1 MEVMLRIRKKG
12 VLILPKSLREAA
24 GIEEGEVLAEARD
37 GVIVLRP
44 FRLREVEIDQRIVD
58 KLLRE
63 EEELERRKVNAIL
76 REIRG

>member
-1 MEVMLRIRKKG
+1 MEVLLRIRKKA

-44 FRLREVEIDQRIVD
+44 FKLKEVEVDQRIVD
-58 KLLRE
+58 ELLRE
-63 EEELERRKVNAIL
+63 EGELERRKMNGIL
-76 REIRG
+76 REVRG

>member
-1 MEVMLRIRKKG
+1 MEVLLRIRKKG

-44 FRLREVEIDQRIVD
+44 FKLKEVEVDRRIVD
-58 KLLRE
+58 ELLRE
-63 EEELERRKVNAIL
+63 EGGLERRKMNGIL
-76 REIRG
+76 REVRG

>member
-44 FRLREVEIDQRIVD
+44 FRLREVEVDQRIVD

-76 REIRG
+76 REVRG

>member
-44 FRLREVEIDQRIVD
+44 FRLREVEVDQRIVD

-63 EEELERRKVNAIL
+63 EEELERRKMNAIL
-76 REIRG
+76 REVRG

>member
-44 FRLREVEIDQRIVD
+44 FRLREVEVDQRIVD